1 MAISA
6 AATSWRQDGKGRG
19 VGGRWFPESPLE
31 LARCPL
37 CGNENIGTGNI
48 GGIGVSIR
56 IPLPDQFVVYKNI
69 SREDIP

>member
-6 AATSWRQDGKGRG
+6 AATGRREDGRG
-19 VGGRWFPESPLE
+19 RGIGGCWFPESPLE
-31 LARCPL
+31 FAGCPL
-37 CGNENIGTGNI
+37 LGNKNVGTGNI

-69 SREDIP
+69 SHEDIP